1 MTYFS
6 HSSWGYNLQ
15 WTYSSSR
22 ENIWLHFQ
30 IYKWLP
36 CIISTLFIH
45 CYKKLSC
52 VTSVTT
58 FWYRGPGD
66 WEMTYWFYAK
76 NSFKFLRPF
85 CVKKGILC
93 HYSLTSAHYLLS
105 FQVLCSFKVSA
116 GSGAIWIARHAKK
129 NQRTIANKWPIEYTF
144 RKKKWQNSSAACGCL
159 SKEYTLRAEEERQT
173 FDNSKENDRQGL
185 EKL

>member
-30 IYKWLP
+30 IYKWV
-36 CIISTLFIH
+36 H
-45 CYKKLSC
+45 CLYI
-52 VTSVTT
+52 VTKNCLAWLARPRFDTEA
-58 FWYRGPGD
+58 RGD

-159 SKEYTLRAEEERQT
+159 NKEYTLRAEEERQT
-173 FDNSKENDRQGL
+173 FDNSKENDRQRL

>member
-15 WTYSSSR
+15 CTYSSSR

-30 IYKWLP
+30 IYKWLS
-36 CIISTLFIH
+36 CIISTLFID
-45 CYKKLSC
+45 CYKNCLAWLAWPC
-52 VTSVTT
+52 FDTEA
-58 FWYRGPGD
+58 RGNS
-66 WEMTYWFYAK
+66 EMAYWFYAK

-85 CVKKGILC
+85 WVKKGISC

-116 GSGAIWIARHAKK
+116 GSGAIWIAWHAKK
-129 NQRTIANKWPIEYTF
+129 NQRTIANKWPIEYIF
-144 RKKKWQNSSAACGCL
+144 CKKKWQNSSAACGCL
-159 SKEYTLRAEEERQT
+159 NKEYTLRAEEECQT
-173 FDNSKENDRQGL
+173 FDKSKENDRQGL